1 MKAMTITGL
10 GGPEVFTQTERK
22 KPELKAGHI
31 LIEVK
36 ATSVNPLDT
45 MLRSVETPWSAN
57 LPEVLHGDVAGIV
70 AEVGEGV
77 TGFKAGDEVYG
88 CAGGIAGIDGALA
101 EFMLADADLIAH
113 KPKSLSMREAAA
125 LPLVSI
131 TAWEAL
137 IDKLKIAKNDSVLV
151 HGGSGGVGHIAVQ
164 LAKYLGA
171 TVHSTTSSKHLDTVK
186 QLGADHVID
195 YSQESVAGYVKK
207 YTDDVGFDA
216 IFDTVAGKNI
226 ENSFEAVRYN
236 GAVATILPIE
246 NPLPIALK
254 GLSFHSVLQPIP
266 LFHGIGRKRHGE
278 ILEKIVALVDEG
290 HIKPLIDES
299 SFSIWEVAKAHEH
312 LASRQATGKIVLT
325 IY

>member
-1 MKAMTITGL
+1 MKAMTISGL
-10 GGPEVFTQTERK
+10 GGPDVFTQTERQ
-22 KPELKAGHI
+22 KPEIKAGHI

-57 LPEVLHGDVAGIV
+57 LPEILHGDVAGIV
-70 AEVGEGV
+70 AAVGTGV
-77 TGFKAGDEVYG
+77 TRFKVGDEVYG

-101 EFMLADADLIAH
+101 EFMLADAHLIAH
-113 KPKSLSMREAAA
+113 KPKRLSMREAAA

-137 IDKLKIAKNDSVLV
+137 VNKLKIGENHSVLI

-171 TVHSTTSSKHLDTVK
+171 TVYSTASTQNLDTVK

-195 YSQESVAGYVKK
+195 YKQESVANYVKK
-207 YTDDVGFDA
+207 YTDDMGFDA
-216 IFDTVAGKNI
+216 VFDTVAGKNI
-226 ENSFEAVRYN
+226 DNSFNAVRYN
-236 GAVATILPIE
+236 GAVATVLPIE

-278 ILEKIVALVDEG
+278 ILEKIATLVDTG
-290 HIKPLIDES
+290 YISPLIDAS
-299 SFSIWEVAKAHEH
+299 DFSIWQVAKAHER
-312 LASRQATGKIVLT
+312 LTSRQATGKIVLT
-325 IY
+325 V